1 MKTLKAVI
9 LFSVVALVAPAQT
22 INKTVGAGAGNQT
35 VLEIPGVAGKV
46 IVIEALCWGAESV
59 NSTSAAAVSI
69 AAYDGE
75 PGQPGA
81 HGLLLFMTP
90 HAAAATTGVAVV
102 PNYCTPAHLKMYT
115 TAGQEFYVYFNTGI
129 ANVAQSITVSGH
141 YE

>member
-1 MKTLKAVI
+1 MKTLTAL
-9 LFSVVALVAPAQT
+9 LFLAASLVVSAQT
-22 INKTVGAGAGNQT
+22 INKTVGAGPGNQT
-35 VLEIPGVAGKV
+35 VLEIPGVAGKI

-59 NSTSAAAVSI
+59 NATSAAAVSL

-129 ANVAQSITVSGH
+129 TNVAQSITVSGH